1 MEVSSL
7 NKLIDNHTL
16 STFFLI
22 GNTSQRFASVCDID
36 SFKRDRFPE
45 NTLKKVKWILK
56 TFYQWHNEWKTR
68 LDGVNKV
75 FKTLPEMSVN
85 ELNYCFQFF
94 SQRLVRQMVKC
105 ILHEP

>member
-1 MEVSSL
+1 MEVSFSI
-7 NKLIDNHTL
+7 KA
-16 STFFLI
+16 TFIIHFYFIYILFIFLI
-22 GNTSQRFASVCDID
+22 EISQRFASVCDID

-85 ELNYCFQFF
+85 EQNYCFQFF
-94 SQRLVRQMVKC
+94 FRRGS
-105 ILHEP
+105 